1 MAGCGRAA
9 ALTTGRFRQNLANV
23 QEGWGK
29 SLALFVSVA
38 DGVEL
43 VRMEGRWGT
52 REPLN
57 KSILRS
63 NYSCISFE
71 SWESDK
77 GPGLKAPA
85 PSGIF
90 DLQL

>member
-29 SLALFVSVA
+29 SPALFVSVA

-43 VRMEGRWGT
+43 VWIQSRWAVQCGHKKVMLAAMTSEGVIAGQHRIQ
-52 REPLN
+52 R
-57 KSILRS
+57 
-63 NYSCISFE
+63 
-71 SWESDK
+71 
-77 GPGLKAPA
+77 
-85 PSGIF
+85 
-90 DLQL
+90 DL